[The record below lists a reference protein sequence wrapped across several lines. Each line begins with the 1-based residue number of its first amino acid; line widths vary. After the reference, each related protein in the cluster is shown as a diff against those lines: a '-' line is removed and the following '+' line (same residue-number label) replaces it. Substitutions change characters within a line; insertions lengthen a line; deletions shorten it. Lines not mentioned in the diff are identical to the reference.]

1 MQTQPFANEKFK
13 EDAMSDILGTLAKT
27 RRRFV
32 PGRPAEYLALKLAK
46 KLSDTEAV
54 RYYSTLLDR
63 HPEHL
68 LLRVFRECAER
79 GTLTGK
85 EFISR
90 LRQLTM
96 SES

>member
-1 MQTQPFANEKFK
+1 
-13 EDAMSDILGTLAKT
+13 MSDILGTLART
-27 RRRFV
+27 RRKFV

-46 KLSDTEAV
+46 KLSDAEAV

-63 HPEHL
+63 HPQHL

-79 GTLTGK
+79 RALTGR
-85 EFISR
+85 EFVAR
-90 LRQLTM
+90 LKQLTM